1 MDTPPDH
8 KLDPSSRTIFFL
20 SAAITAL
27 CVTVY
32 LLRPALV
39 EYLQWKWTD
48 RIVMHTSAR
57 PPTDKIAVVDI
68 DEDTIASCG
77 QWPWPRFQL
86 ARLLDAIADMGAD
99 AIALDFIMS
108 EPDRT
113 SLQALQQS
121 LSAEFGYQ
129 FNPRSIPAKI
139 ADNDAILAET
149 LSRGR
154 FVLGYEFLFDASHGD
169 TEACNL
175 HRPEVLRI
183 HNSLTPGGLA
193 ALWQA
198 HGAVCN
204 LPRFTDAAT
213 FSGFLNGR
221 SDGDSL
227 MRRLPV
233 VIRFN
238 DVLYPNLA
246 LAAILAATGDR
257 SLTLRRTDSG
267 QTCLIFGDHSIPMDA
282 SGNVLLDLTVRSA
295 DLLHVSAHSIL
306 SGRHTEKTFAGRIVF
321 VGLGAS
327 GLTETYQTP
336 GNERLSAVGVQALL
350 AETII
355 SQNYIRRP
363 SGIAT
368 IEVFLAAVFAA
379 LVCICITRFE
389 FLHTVLAG
397 AAGIVCLWTGAYLA
411 FRSQQLLFS
420 PLLPV
425 AAIVSN
431 GFLLMLFKYWNRQK
445 TARLRMQDALSL
457 MKRSERNL
465 NSIITTIPDI
475 VFRLDTNGRIIFIS
489 LAITKYNKQPEELIG
504 RHILDLVSPEDK
516 TAADYRVNERRT
528 GKRATFNLE
537 IRLLLSTASKP
548 NAVEERYF
556 SVSAEGIYSQ
566 PVPNANSFL
575 GTQGIARDIDHNKH
589 LENQLERSK
598 KLEAIGSLAAG
609 VAHDLN
615 NILSGI
621 VSYPDLLLLDLP
633 PDSPMRDMVKS
644 IQQSGERAAAIVQ
657 DMLTIARRGVK
668 TQDIIN
674 VNNTIKEYLET
685 LEFKKVLDSHTN
697 IEICTQLSDDVMNI
711 KGSAFHLL
719 KVITNLVRN
728 ATEAMPS
735 GGTVL
740 VSTRNRYLD
749 TTLHLYET
757 IPEGEYVRVRIQDD
771 GVGIKADDLSRIFEP
786 FYSKKSMDQSGSG
799 LGMTV
804 VWSTVK
810 DHCGYVDVQSAEGEG
825 TRFDLYFPVTREERG
840 HLDTRVVLEDYL
852 GTETVLVVDDI
863 AEQRDIA
870 VRMLSKLGY
879 SVASAS
885 SGEEAVALVHE
896 RPVDIIVLD
905 MVMLPGMDGFETFQ
919 RIRQT
924 HPSQKAIIAS
934 GYAES
939 ERVKTML
946 TMGAGAFIR
955 KPYSL
960 EKIGLAV
967 RRALDSD

>member
-1 MDTPPDH
+1 MDRPPDH

-20 SAAITAL
+20 SAAITAI
-27 CVTVY
+27 CVMVY

-48 RIVMHTSAR
+48 RIVTHASIR
-57 PPTDKIAVVDI
+57 PPTNKIAVVAI
-68 DEDTIASCG
+68 DEETMASCG

-86 ARLLDAIADMGAD
+86 ARLLDAIAGMGAD

-113 SLQALQQS
+113 SLQALQQT
-121 LSAEFGYQ
+121 LSTEFGYQ
-129 FNPRSIPAKI
+129 FNQQDIPARI
-139 ADNDAILAET
+139 ADNDAILAKT

-154 FVLGYEFLFDASHGD
+154 FVLGYEFLFDAPHGD
-169 TEACNL
+169 TKTCNL

-183 HNSLTPGGLA
+183 HNSVTPGGLA

-198 HGAVCN
+198 DNVVCN
-204 LPRFTDAAT
+204 LPQFTNAVT
-213 FSGFLNGR
+213 SSGFLNGR
-221 SDGDSL
+221 PDGDSL

-246 LAAILAATGDR
+246 LAAILATTGER
-257 SLTLRRTDSG
+257 ALTLRRTNSG
-267 QTCLIFGDHSIPMDA
+267 QTCLISGDHSIPMDT

-306 SGRHTEKTFAGRIVF
+306 SGRPAEKIFADRIVF

-327 GLTETYQTP
+327 GLGGTYQTP
-336 GNERLSAVGVQALL
+336 TNELLSAVDVHALL
-350 AETII
+350 AETIL
-355 SQNYIRRP
+355 SQKYIRRP

-368 IEVFLAAVFAA
+368 VEVFLAVMFAA
-379 LVCICITRFE
+379 LVCICITRLE

-397 AAGIVCLWTGAYLA
+397 AAGVVCLWTGAYLV
-411 FRSQQLLFS
+411 FQGQRLLFS

-431 GFLLMLFKYWNRQK
+431 GFLLMLFTYWTRQK
-445 TARLRMQDALSL
+445 TARVRMQDALIL

-475 VFRLDTNGRIIFIS
+475 VFRLDTKGRIIFIS
-489 LAITKYNKQPEELIG
+489 PAITRYNKQPEELIG

-516 TAADYRVNERRT
+516 TTADYRLNERRT
-528 GKRATFNLE
+528 GMRATYNLE
-537 IRLLLSTASKP
+537 VRLLLSSASEPDDSK
-548 NAVEERYF
+548 ERYF
-556 SVSAEGIYSQ
+556 SVSSEGIYGQ
-566 PVPNANSFL
+566 PEPDSSSFL
-575 GTQGIARDIDHNKH
+575 GTQGIARDIDQRKH

-615 NILSGI
+615 NILSGM

-668 TQDIIN
+668 TQEIIN
-674 VNNTIKEYLET
+674 LNHMIKTYLET
-685 LEFKKVLDSHTN
+685 LEFKKVRDCHTN
-697 IEICTQLSDDVMNI
+697 IEISTQLSDDVMNI

-735 GGTVL
+735 GGTISV
-740 VSTRNRYLD
+740 TTKNRYLD
-749 TTLHLYET
+749 TTLHAYET
-757 IPEGEYVRVRIQDD
+757 IPEGEYVRVRIQDN
-771 GVGIKADDLSRIFEP
+771 GIGIKADDLPRIFEP
-786 FYSKKSMDQSGSG
+786 FYSKKSMNQSGSG

-810 DHCGYVDVQSAEGEG
+810 DHCGYIDVQSEEGEG
-825 TRFDLYFPVTREERG
+825 TRFDLYFPATREERG
-840 HLDTRVVLEDYL
+840 HFETRVVLQDYL

-863 AEQRDIA
+863 PEQRDIA

-879 SVASAS
+879 CVACAS

-905 MVMLPGMDGFETFQ
+905 MVMLPGIDGFETFQ

-924 HPSQKAIIAS
+924 RPSQKAIIAS

-967 RRALDSD
+967 RRALDS